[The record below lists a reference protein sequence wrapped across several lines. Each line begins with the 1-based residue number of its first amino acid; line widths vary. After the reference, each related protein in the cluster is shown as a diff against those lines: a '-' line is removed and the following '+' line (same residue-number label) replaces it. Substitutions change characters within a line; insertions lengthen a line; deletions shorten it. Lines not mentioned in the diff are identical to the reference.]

1 MGQQSHGAASLALTW
16 QILFAGLVAAI
27 PLSAATAADRPLPS
41 CTLNLGAATP
51 AGGFDQFRG
60 KVLYVDFWASWCVPC
75 LLSFPFMTE
84 LQKADGDRGLQVV
97 AVNMDAKPADAEA
110 FLTKHPAGFTV
121 AAGPNADC
129 AKAFGVAAMPTSFLV
144 DRKGMI
150 RTVHAGFRPG
160 DPDGLRAEID
170 ALLAEGQAAK

>member
-1 MGQQSHGAASLALTW
+1 MRM
-16 QILFAGLVAAI
+16 LFAGLIAAL
-27 PLSAATAADRPLPS
+27 PLSAACAADRPLPA
-41 CTLNLGAATP
+41 CALKLGAMTP
-51 AGGFDQFRG
+51 AAGFEQYRG

-84 LQKADGDRGLQVV
+84 LQTADGARGLQVV

-110 FLTKHPAGFTV
+110 FLAKHPAGFTV

-129 AKAFGVAAMPTSFLV
+129 AKALGVAAMPTSFLV
-144 DRKGMI
+144 GRNGMI
-150 RTVHAGFRPG
+150 HSVHAGFRPG
-160 DPDGLRAEID
+160 DVDTLRAEID